1 MTSSEYGGL
10 VSALTGAGVS
20 LTDVNGEF
28 RSTYDILKDI
38 ASVWGNLSSMKKAG
52 ITEALAGTRQQ
63 NVFSSIVTQFQEAEG
78 AMSATTDA
86 TGKMADA
93 YQVWL
98 DSISGHLGKIQ
109 ATFQSLSNNVLDSG
123 LTNFFLTLANDIL
136 TGADALAKWKILF
149 PAILAGVLAIKSAAK
164 LNDSFLMEVAA
175 VA

>member
-1 MTSSEYGGL
+1 MTSAEYGNL
-10 VSALTGAGVS
+10 VSTLTNAGVS

-52 ITEALAGTRQQ
+52 ITEALEGTRQQ

-93 YQVWL
+93 YNIWL

-109 ATFQSLSNNVLDSG
+109 ATFQSLSGDVLSSG
-123 LTNFFLTLANDIL
+123 LTNFVLSIANGIL
-136 TGADALAKWKILF
+136 QVVDGLAKTKTLF
-149 PAILAGVLAIKSAAK
+149 PAILVAITSIKSAAEP
-164 LNDSFLMEVAA
+164 NHGFVNVAA